1 MGKACQCRQ
10 PGEWTINSRHACM
23 QAFKVGMRQGFE
35 RGLVAETTTPTELP
49 VCITE
54 REAEA
59 QQHEYGKGTGILLA
73 CVCVLMTVLVLMSF
87 THGSRQPLILRLK
100 V

>member
-23 QAFKVGMRQGFE
+23 QAPKVGRHAAGVW
-35 RGLVAETTTPTELP
+35 GLVAETTTPTSFRSALRSARQRRNN
-49 VCITE
+49 TSMGK
-54 REAEA
+54 A
-59 QQHEYGKGTGILLA
+59 QA
-73 CVCVLMTVLVLMSF
+73 CFWYVCVLMTVLVLMSF